1 MNEEK
6 DKKDLNY
13 NFGFESQVVQDNK
26 KEDIEMLDDEIL
38 EEIDEKNEIAKV
50 ENVSQNNN
58 SKTEIVSENNDMEN
72 AEILEEIDVKPE
84 TNTENNRKIKILG
97 REYNFEDVILLGIGL
112 VLILAIF
119 MMPRIMSIFI

>member
-84 TNTENNRKIKILG
+84 TNPENNRKIKILG